1 VTKAEKTGAG
11 SDCYQ
16 RQAIEKQASGR
27 QPNRVAIWKAQHIGL
42 YVSIGKSHATQDHG
56 LRRRFSTAC

>member
-1 VTKAEKTGAG
+1 VTKAEKTGPG

-16 RQAIEKQASGR
+16 QQAIEKQASEH

-42 YVSIGKSHATQDHG
+42 YVSICKSQ
-56 LRRRFSTAC
+56 RRITD